1 MRNAFD
7 NDRTVVRPIAF
18 DRSKYG
24 LPLQVDACAI
34 GSIPGFIKKP
44 LPHRLGFYEIALVT
58 SGRGRL
64 ELDGAA
70 LDVAPYRLCLTRPQ
84 ETRRW
89 RLENAQLEGWLAF
102 FEADF
107 LDGFFA
113 DPCFVESVPAIACA
127 AADRSIALTRKSFDA
142 CVDLVGAMAD
152 ELRTPRSDSSHL
164 LRADT
169 YRLLMML
176 QRAGRSARVGEADP
190 SLQLAARFAQLL
202 ASDARM
208 GEGVA
213 AYAGK
218 LETTTRT
225 LNRCLRS
232 AFGRTAGELIQQHVL
247 LASRRL
253 LLQTQLSAAAI
264 AERLEFS
271 DASYFS
277 RVFQRHMG
285 MTPGTFRRQRKSAS
299 AVANVHCETT
309 RDH

>member
-7 NDRTVVRPIAF
+7 NDRPAVRPILF
-18 DRSKYG
+18 DRNKYG

-44 LPHRLGFYEIALVT
+44 LPHRLAFYEIALVT
-58 SGRGRL
+58 SGRGQL

-70 LDVAPYRLCLTRPQ
+70 LDVAPYRLCLTRPH

-89 RLENAQLEGWLAF
+89 QLENAQLEGWLAF

-113 DPCFVESVPAIACA
+113 DPCFVENVPAMACA
-127 AADRSIALTRKSFDA
+127 AADRSFDLTRKRFDE

-152 ELRTPRSDSSHL
+152 ELRAPRGDSSHL

-176 QRAGRSARVGEADP
+176 QRASRAGPVREADP
-190 SLQLAARFAQLL
+190 SLQLAARFARLV

-208 GEGVA
+208 GDSVA
-213 AYAGK
+213 DYAEK
-218 LETTTRT
+218 LATTTRA

-253 LLQTQLSAAAI
+253 LLQTELSASAI
-264 AERLEFS
+264 AEQLEFS

-277 RVFQRHMG
+277 RFFQRHMG
-285 MTPGTFRRQRKSAS
+285 TTPGTFRRQRKSAS
-299 AVANVHCETT
+299 AVANVHCEAA

>member
-1 MRNAFD
+1 MKNAFD
-7 NDRTVVRPIAF
+7 SRRDAARPIVFDRT
-18 DRSKYG
+18 KYG
-24 LPLQVDACAI
+24 RPLQVDACTVA
-34 GSIPGFIKKP
+34 SIAGFIKEP
-44 LPHRLGFYEIALVT
+44 LPHWLGFYEIALVT

-64 ELDGAA
+64 ELDGAG
-70 LDVAPYRLCLTRPQ
+70 LEVAPYRLCLTRPH

-89 RLENAQLEGWLAF
+89 RLENTQLQGWLAF

-113 DPCFVESVPAIACA
+113 DPCFVASLPAIAA
-127 AADRSIALTRKSFDA
+127 PAVERSIAMTRRHFDA

-152 ELRTPRSDSSHL
+152 EIGTLRADSTHL

-176 QRAGRSARVGEADP
+176 QRSSPAAPACETDASSR
-190 SLQLAARFAQLL
+190 LAARFARLV
-202 ASDARM
+202 AAEARM
-208 GEGVA
+208 GDRVA
-213 AYAGK
+213 SYAER
-218 LETTTRT
+218 LQTTSRT

-232 AFGRTAGELIQQHVL
+232 AYGRSAGELIQQHVL

-253 LLQTQLSAAAI
+253 LLQTDLPAAAI
-264 AERLEFS
+264 AERLDFS

-277 RVFQRHMG
+277 RFFQRHMG
-285 MTPGTFRRQRKSAS
+285 MTPGAFRRRHESAS
-299 AVANVHCETT
+299 AGANVHCEGA